1 MQGNTISVDRVI
13 GASASAI
20 FTLLCDPS
28 THSRFD
34 GSATVNPALAAHR
47 LSLGSTFVMAMRG
60 RRETLFFPYRTTNT
74 VIEFEPDRRIACKT
88 TAIGLVGGRIWR
100 YELNPADGDST
111 FVRETWDI
119 SQDRQQSFLKRTSAP
134 ALTQQAIR
142 STLEH
147 IAVLLKPARVDPRTG
162 NPLSPNTSRTLL
174 FTVLSSRV
182 RTITTDNPPYPT
194 WTYSPGVTA
203 FRGVRRI
210 ALRSRRAH
218 LADVAGE

>member
-60 RRETLFFPYRTTNT
+60 RRETLFFPYRTTKT

-88 TAIGLVGGRIWR
+88 TAIGGPVGGRIWR

-111 FVRETWDI
+111 T
-119 SQDRQQSFLKRTSAP
+119 
-134 ALTQQAIR
+134 R
-142 STLEH
+142 S
-147 IAVLLKPARVDPRTG
+147 
-162 NPLSPNTSRTLL
+162 
-174 FTVLSSRV
+174 
-182 RTITTDNPPYPT
+182 
-194 WTYSPGVTA
+194 
-203 FRGVRRI
+203 
-210 ALRSRRAH
+210 
-218 LADVAGE
+218 